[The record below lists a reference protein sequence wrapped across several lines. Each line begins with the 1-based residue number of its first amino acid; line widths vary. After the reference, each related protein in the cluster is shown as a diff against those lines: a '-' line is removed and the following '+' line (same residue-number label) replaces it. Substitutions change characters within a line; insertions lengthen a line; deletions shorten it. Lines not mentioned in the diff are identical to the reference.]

1 MNHKQKLRLRNRLN
15 LQRQKEGN
23 HPIYVRIYV
32 DGKKT
37 EIFTDYWI
45 KKVDWDNNRK
55 LVKSSNK
62 KADVINAF
70 SSTTQAV
77 GKTHIVLSMTGV
89 NDHTKSPLNLSLA
102 ANQSTTIIQNT
113 MEKYSK
119 PFQTTVGHGTS
130 ELETNHSIV
139 RALELNSA
147 VLGK

>member
-70 SSTTQAV
+70 SYTILQV
-77 GKTHIVLSMTGV
+77 GKIHIVLSMTGV
-89 NDHTKSPLNLSLA
+89 IDHTKSPLNLSLA
-102 ANQSTTIIQNT
+102 ANQSTTTTQNT
-113 MEKYSK
+113 MVKYYKQS
-119 PFQTTVGHGTS
+119 PTIVGHG
-130 ELETNHSIV
+130 I
-139 RALELNSA
+139 
-147 VLGK
+147 